1 MIGGQTTN
9 VDAASG
15 ATYSS
20 NGIIT
25 AVRNALSKAETGK
38 SSTKKKKKKN
48 KKIRKRTVVPI
59 TIIIIIKH
67 RQKAMKTAP
76 IPEAR
81 PVRESSLRN
90 IV

>member
-1 MIGGQTTN
+1 MLFQRRKQEK
-9 VDAASG
+9 
-15 ATYSS
+15 
-20 NGIIT
+20 
-25 AVRNALSKAETGK
+25 AVRKSKRRKT
-38 SSTKKKKKKN
+38 

-59 TIIIIIKH
+59 TIIIIKH

>member
-1 MIGGQTTN
+1 MLVLAIILMIM
-9 VDAASG
+9 VEII
-15 ATYSS
+15 ATKTM
-20 NGIIT
+20 II
-25 AVRNALSKAETGK
+25 
-38 SSTKKKKKKN
+38 
-48 KKIRKRTVVPI
+48 I

>member
-1 MIGGQTTN
+1 MISGQTTN

-48 KKIRKRTVVPI
+48 KKNKKKNSVLT
-59 TIIIIIKH
+59 TIILQH
-67 RQKAMKTAP
+67 RQKGMKMAL
-76 IPEAR
+76 ILEVR